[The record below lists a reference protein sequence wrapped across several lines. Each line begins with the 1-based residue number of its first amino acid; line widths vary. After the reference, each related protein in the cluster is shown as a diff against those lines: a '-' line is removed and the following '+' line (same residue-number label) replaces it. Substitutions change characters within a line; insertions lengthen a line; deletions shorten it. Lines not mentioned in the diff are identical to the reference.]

1 MLDRRARTAA
11 SRLAASLYRG
21 RRAIRGMRL
30 KRFRG
35 IELTMALVTIGC
47 LALLGVTFL
56 MSSAGFLDWLAGVL
70 VNIFAALAL
79 GVAALFDHQEA

>member
-1 MLDRRARTAA
+1 
-11 SRLAASLYRG
+11 
-21 RRAIRGMRL
+21 
-30 KRFRG
+30 
-35 IELTMALVTIGC
+35 MALVTIGC